1 MWVKRLL
8 LVLGL
13 ILVSG
18 LVGWLMEGVGPRRPP
33 SEEELRHDPDYYM
46 EKFTVTAMNSAGQP
60 RYRLDGDHMQH
71 YPDDDTTE
79 LTKPH
84 IEIYAEAAPP
94 WYIDAERGWVS
105 ADGELV
111 LLLGGV
117 LARQEDTAAKRT
129 TTLTSDELRIR
140 PNDEYAETDKPVTL
154 KSGPNIVEAIGMRA
168 YIREGRLQLLSN
180 ARGKYEPARH

>member
-1 MWVKRLL
+1 MWIKRLL

-13 ILVSG
+13 ILLSG
-18 LVGWLMEGVGPRRPP
+18 IAGWLMEDVGSRRPAG
-33 SEEELRHDPDYYM
+33 EEELRHDPDYYM
-46 EKFTVTAMNSAGQP
+46 EKFTVTAMNDAGQP
-60 RYRLDGDHMQH
+60 RYRLDGEYMQH

-84 IEIYAEAAPP
+84 IEIYAEAGPP

-117 LARQEDTAAKRT
+117 VARQENPDTKRT
-129 TTLTSDELRIR
+129 RILSSDELRVR

-154 KSGPNIVEAIGMRA
+154 TSGPNIVQAIGMRA
-168 YIREGRLQLLSN
+168 YIGEGRLQLLSN